1 MDRSQINIGSMVK
14 TTRHLNGVPPD
25 TFGVVCEVNDEHI
38 LVAWNLC
45 DKPLPNLTPNSI
57 AKLDDEDPQCPLR
70 DRLKSDD
77 ELACLDLA

>member
-1 MDRSQINIGSMVK
+1 MDRSQLNIGNMVK

-25 TFGVVCEVNDEHI
+25 TFGVVCEMNDEHT

-57 AKLDDEDPQCPLR
+57 AELDDDDPQCPLR
-70 DRLKSDD
+70 DRLRSDN
-77 ELACLDLA
+77 ELEKIEPA